1 MLARLKQ
8 MLIKEFI
15 QVFRDKRT
23 RFVLFGPP
31 IIQML
36 VFGYAAT
43 FEIHHV
49 PTVVLDLDHSQES
62 RELISR
68 FSSSPYFDV
77 QRQLTDYRQIG
88 DLIDQGKATVGLEI
102 NAGFAQNLRKGQTAP
117 LQVIVDATNSNSAL
131 IASGYITQIA
141 LGFAQD
147 YQQDRIY
154 RISPQMVE
162 RMPSVQ
168 LEQRPWYNP
177 DLRSRWFFVPGII
190 GSLTLVLVVTLTAF
204 AVVREREIGT
214 LEQIMVT
221 PIRPA
226 EFILGK
232 TLPFFLIGLFDVSLI
247 ATVGTMWFQI
257 PFRGHILVL
266 FAGAILFLLC
276 MLGVGLLISTVSSTQ
291 QQAMVTAFF
300 FIMPAITFSGFGFP
314 ISTMPQWLQ
323 YLTYLSPL
331 RYFLSRA
338 SRHLSERCGHG
349 DPLAPDARDDR
360 LGNQSAHHRCPALP
374 QSARLS
380 LSPQPSSQSTQYEAY
395 PIRPRQTAQIC
406 AHHTACEVGLLG
418 IVDCH
423 LDDDRTTGP
432 SDCERLF
439 ENRLRIAVTTQR
451 QVLYANTPAN
461 GGQVIVGKLSARL
474 LSQRE
479 LLKLRNLR

>member
-88 DLIDQGKATVGLEI
+88 DLVDQGKATVGLQI

-117 LQVIVDATNSNSAL
+117 MQVIVDATNSNTAL

-141 LGFAQD
+141 LGFARD
-147 YQQDRIY
+147 YQKDRIY
-154 RISPQMVE
+154 RISPQLLE
-162 RMPSVQ
+162 EIPSVE
-168 LEQRPWYNP
+168 LAPRPWYNP
-177 DLRSRWFFVPGII
+177 DLRSRWFFVPGVI
-190 GSLTLVLVVTLTAF
+190 GSLTLVLVVVLTAF

-247 ATVGTMWFQI
+247 ATVGTLWFQV
-257 PFRGHILVL
+257 PFRGRIVVLLV
-266 FAGAILFLLC
+266 GAILFLLC

-291 QQAMVTAFF
+291 QQAMVTSFF

-331 RYFLSRA
+331 RYFLVVLRGTY
-338 SRHLSERCGHG
+338 LKGVGMEILW
-349 DPLAPDARDDR
+349 PQMLAMA
-360 LGNQSAHHRCPALP
+360 A
-374 QSARLS
+374 
-380 LSPQPSSQSTQYEAY
+380 
-395 PIRPRQTAQIC
+395 
-406 AHHTACEVGLLG
+406 LG
-418 IVDCH
+418 ISLLIIAILRFH
-423 LDDDRTTGP
+423 KALD
-432 SDCERLF
+432 
-439 ENRLRIAVTTQR
+439 
-451 QVLYANTPAN
+451 
-461 GGQVIVGKLSARL
+461 
-474 LSQRE
+474 
-479 LLKLRNLR
+479 

>member
-1 MLARLKQ
+1 MLERLKQ

-36 VFGYAAT
+36 IFGYAAT
-43 FEIHHV
+43 FEVYHV

-62 RELISR
+62 RELLSR

-77 QRQLTDYRQIG
+77 QRQLTDMRQLG
-88 DLIDQGKATVGLEI
+88 DLIDRGEATVGLEI
-102 NAGFAQNLRKGQTAP
+102 DAGFAQNLRKGQTAP
-117 LQVIVDATNSNSAL
+117 LQVIVDATNSNTAL
-131 IASGYITQIA
+131 IASGYVTQIA
-141 LGFAQD
+141 LGFAQS
-147 YQQDRIY
+147 YQRDRIY
-154 RISPQMVE
+154 RIAPQMVDK
-162 RMPSVQ
+162 MPSVQ

-221 PIRPA
+221 PIRPV

-247 ATVGTMWFQI
+247 ATVGTLWFQV

-266 FAGAILFLLC
+266 FAGAVLFLLC

-291 QQAMVTAFF
+291 QQAMVTSFF

-323 YLTYLSPL
+323 YCTYLSPL
-331 RYFLSRA
+331 RYFLVVLRGTY
-338 SRHLSERCGHG
+338 LKGVGMEILW
-349 DPLAPDARDDR
+349 PQMLAMA
-360 LGNQSAHHRCPALP
+360 A
-374 QSARLS
+374 
-380 LSPQPSSQSTQYEAY
+380 
-395 PIRPRQTAQIC
+395 
-406 AHHTACEVGLLG
+406 LG
-418 IVDCH
+418 ISLLMVAVLRFH
-423 LDDDRTTGP
+423 KALD
-432 SDCERLF
+432 
-439 ENRLRIAVTTQR
+439 
-451 QVLYANTPAN
+451 
-461 GGQVIVGKLSARL
+461 
-474 LSQRE
+474 
-479 LLKLRNLR
+479 

>member
-8 MLIKEFI
+8 LLIKEFI

-23 RFVLFGPP
+23 RFVLFAPP

-36 VFGYAAT
+36 IFGYAAT

-62 RELISR
+62 RELLSR

-77 QRQLTDYRQIG
+77 ERQLTDRRQLG
-88 DLIDQGKATVGLEI
+88 DLIDRGEATVGLDI

-117 LQVIVDATNSNSAL
+117 LEVIVDATNSNTAL
-131 IASGYITQIA
+131 IASAYIAQIA
-141 LGFAQD
+141 AGFAQD
-147 YQQDRIY
+147 YQRDRIY
-154 RISPQMVE
+154 RIAPQMIE
-162 RMPSVQ
+162 KMPSVQ

-177 DLRSRWFFVPGII
+177 DLSSRWFFVPGII

-247 ATVGTMWFQI
+247 ATVGTLWFQV
-257 PFRGHILVL
+257 PFRGHVLVL
-266 FAGAILFLLC
+266 LTGAVLFLLC
-276 MLGVGLLISTVSSTQ
+276 MLGVGLLISTVSATQ

-323 YLTYLSPL
+323 YFTYLSPL
-331 RYFLSRA
+331 RYFLVVLRGSYLKA
-338 SRHLSERCGHG
+338 AGMEILW
-349 DPLAPDARDDR
+349 PQMLAMA
-360 LGNQSAHHRCPALP
+360 
-374 QSARLS
+374 
-380 LSPQPSSQSTQYEAY
+380 
-395 PIRPRQTAQIC
+395 
-406 AHHTACEVGLLG
+406 VLG
-418 IVDCH
+418 IS
-423 LDDDRTTGP
+423 LLT
-432 SDCERLF
+432 
-439 ENRLRIAVTTQR
+439 IAV
-451 QVLYANTPAN
+451 
-461 GGQVIVGKLSARL
+461 
-474 LSQRE
+474 
-479 LLKLRNLR
+479 LRFHKALD

>member
-77 QRQLTDYRQIG
+77 QGQLTDYRQIG
-88 DLIDQGKATVGLEI
+88 DLIDQGKATIGLQI

-117 LQVIVDATNSNSAL
+117 LQVIVDATNSNTAL

-141 LGFAQD
+141 LGFARD
-147 YQQDRIY
+147 YQKDRIY
-154 RISPQMVE
+154 RISPQLLE
-162 RMPSVQ
+162 EIPSVE
-168 LEQRPWYNP
+168 LAPRPWYNP
-177 DLRSRWFFVPGII
+177 DLRSRWFFVPGVI
-190 GSLTLVLVVTLTAF
+190 GSLTLVLVVVLTAF

-232 TLPFFLIGLFDVSLI
+232 TLPFFLIGLLDVSLI
-247 ATVGTMWFQI
+247 ATVGTLWFQV
-257 PFRGHILVL
+257 PFRGRILVL
-266 FAGAILFLLC
+266 FIGAILFLLC

-291 QQAMVTAFF
+291 QQAMVTSFF

-331 RYFLSRA
+331 RYFLVVLRGTY
-338 SRHLSERCGHG
+338 LKGVG
-349 DPLAPDARDDR
+349 MDVLWPQMLAMA
-360 LGNQSAHHRCPALP
+360 G
-374 QSARLS
+374 
-380 LSPQPSSQSTQYEAY
+380 
-395 PIRPRQTAQIC
+395 
-406 AHHTACEVGLLG
+406 LG
-418 IVDCH
+418 IS
-423 LDDDRTTGP
+423 L
-432 SDCERLF
+432 LM
-439 ENRLRIAVTTQR
+439 IAV
-451 QVLYANTPAN
+451 
-461 GGQVIVGKLSARL
+461 
-474 LSQRE
+474 
-479 LLKLRNLR
+479 LRFHKALD